1 MDKSQETALGL
12 AMLKFERARYEAG
25 LRGPLPV
32 VENIPVPPKPC
43 AEVKRLHAILQ
54 RSGPMDTAEIVLLTR
69 KPAPA
74 VRTTIVKA
82 MRTGCIR
89 KIAPHRA
96 RQFKY
101 EAVYEQ

>member
-1 MDKSQETALGL
+1 MNKIQETALGL
-12 AMLKFERARYEAG
+12 AMLKFERAQFEAG

-32 VENIPVPPKPC
+32 VKDIPVPPKPC

-54 RSGPMDTAEIVLLTR
+54 RWGPMDTAEIVLLMR
-69 KPAPA
+69 KPASA
-74 VRTTIVKA
+74 VRGTIAKA
-82 MRTGCIR
+82 MRIGCIR

-101 EAVYEQ
+101 EVAHEQ